1 MERRIKKSRY
11 ITGID
16 GIRSLAVIGVIF
28 YHLIPTTV
36 RGGYLGVPVFFVISG
51 YLITDLLRQEWQQNG
66 KINLKEFYIRRF
78 KRLYPALVTLLVA
91 SSAYITLFQRNLLNN
106 LRGIV
111 TSSLLYINNWWQV
124 NHELSYFDRFGNESP
139 FTHLWSL
146 AVEGQNYFIWPLLFV
161 FLMRFVKKK
170 PTIFLIISGGAFIS
184 AILMAIL
191 YSPGADPTRVY
202 YGTDTRIFSIWIG
215 GALAFIWPSTQ
226 LKEKIPLQAKR
237 ILNSVGIVALLL
249 LIISFFY
256 LEGHFTFIYYGGM
269 YVISLL
275 AAVLVAITAHP
286 GASLNRW
293 LTNPIFTYLGKRS
306 YGLYLYQFPVMIFY
320 ESKVKNIADHV
331 WLHVLIELFLILLIS
346 ELSYRFI
353 EKPLRKFEYKKSW
366 EWLKSAVTA
375 SGITLQKMTVFASLF
390 VLIIAGIGWVIAPV
404 NYVAEEQKDFQEQIQ
419 ANKEAAEQTKNK
431 QTETS
436 KQTESSEEETEE
448 TTTEETLNQE
458 EVTIAE
464 KYDLTEE
471 QYITAQTME
480 ITAFGDSVMLGATMN
495 IQEVFPQAVVDAD
508 VSRQLYTAPELLKE
522 LREQGL
528 LKENVILGLGTNG
541 AFTEAQFASVM
552 QTIGDRQVY
561 VVNVRVPTQRWQNE
575 VNQFFDKAVEEYPNL
590 TLLDWYSESNEHE
603 EWFKDDR
610 VHLNGIGQVQYTAF
624 LAKNILN

>member
-331 WLHVLIELFLILLIS
+331 WLHVLIELCLILLIS